1 MRGGSM
7 TDDELVGSSTSFSA
21 RIRHFDD
28 VPRAGAVDDQAVTST
43 APTVTWE
50 QNAPPLVRVIGASL
64 RRAAVRPGGAERMR
78 RLQGRVVVRST
89 VGPQAATVRFER
101 GLVHVVSG
109 VAADADVVI
118 SGDLDE
124 SGRPGSPKPKV
135 AGAVRHPLLA
145 VGAGKLLDAAPP
157 GGWIGAVNELWTWG
171 EGDERRPALLRVV
184 CTDDGGEHVV
194 GAAGG
199 TLLEVHG
206 PAWALQAVFAGVDH
220 LGGAVVEGR
229 VQVVADFA
237 VLTRFIGVLT
247 RFMLGDARGPGDDY

>member
-1 MRGGSM
+1 V
-7 TDDELVGSSTSFSA
+7 TDDESATSTSSSD
-21 RIRHFDD
+21 RIRRFDD
-28 VPRAGAVDDQAVTST
+28 VHPAGAVDDQLMSST

-50 QNAPPLVRVIGASL
+50 PDAPPLVRVIGASL
-64 RRAAVRPGGAERMR
+64 RRAAVRPGAAERMR

-89 VGPQAATVRFER
+89 VGPQAATVGFDR
-101 GLVHVVSG
+101 GLVHVMSG

-145 VGAGKLLDAAPP
+145 VGAGRLLDAAPP
-157 GGWIGAVNELWTWG
+157 GGWIGAVNELWTWAK
-171 EGDERRPALLRVV
+171 GDGRRPALLRVV
-184 CTDDGGEHVV
+184 CTDDGDEHVV
-194 GAAGG
+194 GAAGS

-237 VLTRFIGVLT
+237 VLTKFIGLLT
-247 RFMLGDARGPGDDY
+247 RFMLGVARGPSDDH